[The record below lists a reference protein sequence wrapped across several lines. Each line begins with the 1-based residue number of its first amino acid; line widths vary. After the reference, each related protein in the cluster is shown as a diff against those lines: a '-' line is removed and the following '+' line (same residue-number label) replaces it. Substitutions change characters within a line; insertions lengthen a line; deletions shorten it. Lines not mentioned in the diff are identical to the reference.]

1 MINILKI
8 IDSPKSDSGREDVD
22 VVVDGVDVV
31 PEDTVDVSVSEL
43 SVLVSVEVFVSFVE
57 LLTVVLLDELV
68 VEFKSFDN
76 VLDIVFVVVV
86 AEFAVFE
93 VIVFVVVVVS
103 ELFSDVA
110 NTIFDKLNAKISNN
124 IVTFIILFIFILNLQ
139 VINIRL

>member
-110 NTIFDKLNAKISNN
+110 NTIFYKLNAKISNN

>member
-1 MINILKI
+1 MIKILKI

-110 NTIFDKLNAKISNN
+110 NTIFDKLNAEISNN